1 MEHLAEQVF
10 HTLKWPKLDIYEVE
24 RVRHQTVYF
33 SNHVN
38 RFYMYYYRFDNKGG
52 ATVSFNDSGFG
63 ESPRQGYGGGR
74 RFGGGGRRFDDNRPK
89 PVETGKEY
97 DVSITEISRK
107 GDGIARIEGF
117 VIFVKGGQVGQNAKV
132 KITQVGERF
141 ATADLVEEGT
151 L

>member
-1 MEHLAEQVF
+1 MVF
-10 HTLKWPKLDIYEVE
+10 VDLIT
-24 RVRHQTVYF
+24 
-33 SNHVN
+33 
-38 RFYMYYYRFDNKGG
+38 KGG

-63 ESPRQGYGGGR
+63 ESPRQGHGGNRGYGGGR
-74 RFGGGGRRFDDNRPK
+74 RFGGGGQRFGGGRRFDDRPK

-107 GDGIARIEGF
+107 GDGIARVEGF

-141 ATADLVEEGT
+141 ATADLVGEGT
-151 L
+151 AQTETE

>member
-1 MEHLAEQVF
+1 MHFGNYL
-10 HTLKWPKLDIYEVE
+10 
-24 RVRHQTVYF
+24 
-33 SNHVN
+33 N
-38 RFYMYYYRFDNKGG
+38 RFYNGTIIGVITKGG

-63 ESPRQGYGGGR
+63 ESPRQGYSGNRGYGGGR
-74 RFGGGGRRFDDNRPK
+74 RFGGGGQRFGGGRRYDDRPK

-107 GDGIARIEGF
+107 GDGIARVEGF

-151 L
+151 PQPETE